1 MSVKRYTNG
10 ADDDQGTILPF
21 MEESPNGDYVEYSD
35 YAALL
40 AATQWRPIETA
51 YTEYLKGKDVLL
63 LFDNGKVESASVSEG
78 AGVWFFSTHDGCN
91 VMVQYDGVTHWM
103 PLPKPPAV

>member
-1 MSVKRYTNG
+1 MSVKRYEFDENG
-10 ADDDQGTILPF
+10 VCYQKDDGPF
-21 MEESPNGDYVEYSD
+21 VSWSD
-35 YAALL
+35 YA